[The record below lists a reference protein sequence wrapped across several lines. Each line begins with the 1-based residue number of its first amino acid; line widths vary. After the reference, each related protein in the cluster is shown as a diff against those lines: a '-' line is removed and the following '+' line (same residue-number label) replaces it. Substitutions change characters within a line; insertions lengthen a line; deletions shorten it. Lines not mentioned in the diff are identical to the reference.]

1 MQLLV
6 SQALTSGDEKAQEK
20 KREGE
25 EERTN
30 RELVDQRERRA
41 ARNIEGRRLVS
52 IMSARS
58 DGEKTADEG
67 GSGGSG
73 GWNFLKM
80 SDRAPDAPSR
90 RFTRLAVKFRVIG
103 SFGIRRE

>member
-1 MQLLV
+1 M
-6 SQALTSGDEKAQEK
+6 ATRRRERKREAR

-58 DGEKTADEG
+58 DGEKTAGER
-67 GSGGSG
+67 
-73 GWNFLKM
+73 M
-80 SDRAPDAPSR
+80 RAEVVEAED
-90 RFTRLAVKFRVIG
+90 
-103 SFGIRRE
+103 GIS